1 MPTIRLAYDFLQMGP
16 AVEKAV
22 LHLKKAGLANRRYR
36 HICCYV
42 LQNYKDTPEDLFER
56 IKHLLAIGVSA
67 YPMRYQPLAGENAF
81 EKDSYVA
88 PTWTRD
94 ELDMVA
100 AARRVIGYGG
110 AFPPYEGLVNKF
122 RFAKD
127 FHDAFGLRNRPDR
140 RMYPDSP
147 IVKKEKKIGDGFELR
162 EFAWDLIEMGKDH
175 QFPVPIPD
183 GLIQIVGRTRIA
195 PPPGTSKTNG
205 KKLNGHG
212 AAGVNR
218 NGKKAQGIITRE
230 RRDRDRKTKPRK
242 IEVKPSPLAEAVL
255 AYDKKKRARARARA
269 AAKKLKQKKVHAG
282 VLKNAKAR
290 GNERRASRG

>member
-1 MPTIRLAYDFLQMGP
+1 
-16 AVEKAV
+16 V
-22 LHLKKAGLANRRYR
+22 LLLKKAGLGNRRYR

-42 LQNYKDTPEDLFER
+42 LHNYKDTPADLFER
-56 IKHLLAIGVSA
+56 IKHLLAIGVAA
-67 YPMRYQPLAGENAF
+67 YPMRYQPLSGENAF

-88 PTWTRD
+88 PTWTTE

-122 RFAKD
+122 RFASD
-127 FHDAFGLRNRPDR
+127 FHDAFGLRERPDR

-147 IVKKEKKIGDGFELR
+147 VAKKEKKTGFGFELR

-195 PPPGTSKTNG
+195 LPPGTPKTNG
-205 KKLNGHG
+205 KNGNGH
-212 AAGVNR
+212 AASANG
-218 NGKKAQGIITRE
+218 NGKKAQGVITRE
-230 RRDRDRKTKPRK
+230 RREHDRKKKPLK
-242 IEVKPSPLAEAVL
+242 IQVKPSPLADAVL
-255 AYDKKKRARARARA
+255 AYDQMKRARARARA
-269 AAKKLKQKKVHAG
+269 AAKKAKGHRGVAKKANGGAHRPAAKTKQKKVHAG

-290 GNERRASRG
+290 GNERRSSRA